1 MFLENLGPGLTL
13 LAAALAALVPG
24 IGSAK
29 GVGAAGEAAVGV
41 LAEDPSVFGRVL
53 ILQALPGTQGIYG
66 LLSWFMIMN
75 QSGMLGG
82 NMDISWQAGTS
93 FMIAALPIILV
104 GFLSAIYQGKVSE
117 AGIALVAKR
126 PEESGKAIVLSV
138 MVETYA
144 ILALLAT
151 ILAVFSIQ
159 V

>member
-1 MFLENLGPGLTL
+1 MFLENLGPGLPL

-41 LAEDPSVFGRVL
+41 LAEDPSAFGRVL

-104 GFLSAIYQGKVSE
+104 GWLSAIYQGKVSV

-126 PEESGKAIVLSV
+126 PEETGKAIVLSV